1 MNISDI
7 SKFKKNI
14 NHWNQKMR
22 SLAVGANIYHVFPD
36 GQNENDVMYF
46 INKFDIIGEDY
57 IKDLIKY
64 GNDVIEKLQPIT
76 PFPDYTNHSREEQD
90 KHIRIMREAIEEVTF
105 PIHKNKLLR
114 GIGRQMTYYDF
125 PLGSSITQHGPFVP
139 PYTSWTTEIPSLVI
153 ERIHIYVDMFNSL
166 IEYKEQEREQQR
178 KSPKRKQN
186 TKISKKKKIQEY
198 PESSRSNSRNAKKFN
213 LKELTEENKKKTAA
227 LREKRLL
234 SNNTGGN
241 TKKQLRKN
249 NKSRKL

>member
-1 MNISDI
+1 MKISDI
-7 SKFKKNI
+7 TSKFKKDI
-14 NHWNQKMR
+14 NNWNRKMR
-22 SLAVGANIYHVFPD
+22 GLATGANLYHLFPD

-46 INKFDIIGEDY
+46 INNFDTIGEDY

-76 PFPDYTNHSREEQD
+76 PFPHYTMYSREEQN
-90 KHIRIMREAIEEVTF
+90 KHLRIMGEAIKEVTF

-114 GIGRQMTYYDF
+114 GIGREMTNYYF
-125 PLGSSITQHGPFVP
+125 PLGSIIPQHGPFVP
-139 PYTSWTTEIPSLVI
+139 PYTSWSTEIPSLAI
-153 ERIHIYVDMFNSL
+153 ERIRIYLDMFNSL

-178 KSPKRKQN
+178 KKESPKRKK
-186 TKISKKKKIQEY
+186 TQES
-198 PESSRSNSRNAKKFN
+198 PKSSRSNSRNMKKLN

-234 SNNTGGN
+234 SNNSGGT